1 MKAFYRLSV
10 VHWKLNTPIACW
22 RKMLAKLP
30 VIQRQGMQG
39 WLDESGAWYIGL
51 IVNHGRLRCGTCETG
66 IQGGKVNPAR

>member
-1 MKAFYRLSV
+1 MKAFNRLSV
-10 VHWKLNTPIACW
+10 VHLEVEYTVACW

-51 IVNHGRLRCGTCETG
+51 IVNHGRPRSGTCETG